1 MRQRPIA
8 VAHRGSPATAPENT
22 LVGYRHAL
30 SASVDMIEV
39 DIRVTSD
46 GHVVLLHDSSVDG
59 STNGSGVVASL
70 TFDEVRALDA
80 GSHRSPEFADERV
93 PTLVEAIR
101 ETRGRA
107 MLNLDVKDEAA
118 IRPMVAV
125 LRAEDALADVVVTGC
140 TEPWAARVHDLEPS
154 LPVFLNMDAGREAA
168 ARGGSATLATLG
180 VRRALSAGLR
190 GLNLHHSHVTQ
201 QLVAHAHARGVAVW
215 TWTVDDPTRI
225 RELAQLGVDA
235 ITSNDPSTLVGALGR
250 SS

>member
-1 MRQRPIA
+1 QPRADGDDRQ
-8 VAHRGSPATAPENT
+8 ATARHGSNPVGPELGFEQQVADDAILAT
-22 LVGYRHAL
+22 WLGLYGVPLAHEVL
-30 SASVDMIEV
+30 SAWSS
-39 DIRVTSD
+39 RVTWSR
-46 GHVVLLHDSSVDG
+46 G
-59 STNGSGVVASL
+59 GVS
-70 TFDEVRALDA
+70 R
-80 GSHRSPEFADERV
+80 HADERV

-125 LRAEDALADVVVTGC
+125 LRAADALADVVVTGC
-140 TEPWAARVHDLEPS
+140 TEPWAARVHGLEPS
-154 LPVFLNMDAGREAA
+154 LPVFLNMDTSLEAA
-168 ARGGSATLATLG
+168 ARGGSDALATLG

-190 GLNLHHSHVTQ
+190 GLNLHHSHVTE

-215 TWTVDDPTRI
+215 TWTVDDPARI

-235 ITSNDPSTLVGALGR
+235 ISSNDPSALVGALGR